1 MLDLLKI
8 PISKKLLVMAILA
21 RVLIMPFLYHPDIK
35 TYSFQSSFLGKGVLN
50 IYEFLSENK
59 KNLPLKE
66 EFVYQPLAYLF
77 WGSYLILVK
86 PLLGAD
92 FEKWLWNASP
102 QSLES
107 PEIFRYLFLL
117 KLPLLFFDLL
127 MAFLLAS
134 LVVES
139 KKKFCIFSLWLF
151 NPLTLFVIY
160 AYAGFDI
167 IVACFVI
174 VALLMALKG
183 RLVFSAFWL
192 AVAGLFKAY
201 PLLFLPLILF
211 QAKNFKEFLSAFIA
225 SVGTFFLFSLPFLSE
240 PFVKSGLASGLMNR
254 IFLPSIELGFGIKII
269 VPVFLLSIIY
279 FLSIGKRNSLDKYFF
294 FVGLALISFIHFHI
308 QWLIWILPFFALFWI
323 KEGKNKLLMLFWLCF
338 IFVIPFFYDDKQ
350 MTVSLFSL
358 FSRYFSLL
366 PTPFAFVQKIYDPY
380 SWQSLLQTL
389 SSSLAVLL
397 IWKDL
402 SYQEN

>member
-1 MLDLLKI
+1 
-8 PISKKLLVMAILA
+8 
-21 RVLIMPFLYHPDIK
+21 
-35 TYSFQSSFLGKGVLN
+35 
-50 IYEFLSENK
+50 
-59 KNLPLKE
+59 
-66 EFVYQPLAYLF
+66 
-77 WGSYLILVK
+77 
-86 PLLGAD
+86 
-92 FEKWLWNASP
+92 
-102 QSLES
+102 
-107 PEIFRYLFLL
+107 
-117 KLPLLFFDLL
+117 
-127 MAFLLAS
+127 
-134 LVVES
+134 
-139 KKKFCIFSLWLF
+139 
-151 NPLTLFVIY
+151 
-160 AYAGFDI
+160 
-167 IVACFVI
+167 
-174 VALLMALKG
+174 
-183 RLVFSAFWL
+183 
-192 AVAGLFKAY
+192 
-201 PLLFLPLILF
+201 
-211 QAKNFKEFLSAFIA
+211 
-225 SVGTFFLFSLPFLSE
+225 
-240 PFVKSGLASGLMNR
+240 MNR